1 MPENE
6 RIKYEQRIKWTDLW
20 KKAEIA
26 VCSRIRA
33 GDSYVYSGRAG
44 SERGKGDVACDR
56 KRAGACT
63 QQDIV
68 LGQEGAPDRNDIV
81 VLEKTAA
88 PDVYDDNIIARVA
101 GLPGETVEIKDGKV
115 YIDGDEYVAPGGIK
129 GADGEMKVKLKKNEV
144 FLLCDNRDEDI
155 DSRNE
160 KLGPV
165 DMKAIKGR
173 VLFSVWPLSRFGGID

>member
-1 MPENE
+1 M
-6 RIKYEQRIKWTDLW
+6 
-20 KKAEIA
+20 
-26 VCSRIRA
+26 
-33 GDSYVYSGRAG
+33 
-44 SERGKGDVACDR
+44 
-56 KRAGACT
+56 
-63 QQDIV
+63 
-68 LGQEGAPDRNDIV
+68 
-81 VLEKTAA
+81 
-88 PDVYDDNIIARVA
+88 
-101 GLPGETVEIKDGKV
+101 EIKDSKV

>member
-1 MPENE
+1 M
-6 RIKYEQRIKWTDLW
+6 
-20 KKAEIA
+20 
-26 VCSRIRA
+26 
-33 GDSYVYSGRAG
+33 
-44 SERGKGDVACDR
+44 
-56 KRAGACT
+56 
-63 QQDIV
+63 
-68 LGQEGAPDRNDIV
+68 
-81 VLEKTAA
+81 
-88 PDVYDDNIIARVA
+88 
-101 GLPGETVEIKDGKV
+101 EIKDGKV

-173 VLFSVWPLSRFGGID
+173 VLFSLWPLSRFGGID

>member
-1 MPENE
+1 MNRGSSGQTYGRRRKSPYAVAFVLAIVMFILVAPEVNE
-6 RIKYEQRIKWTDLW
+6 G
-20 KKAEIA
+20 KAMSPAIENGQ
-26 VCSRIRA
+26 VLVLSKT
-33 GDSYVYSGRAG
+33 SYSA
-44 SERGKGDVACDR
+44 
-56 KRAGACT
+56 KR
-63 QQDIV
+63 
-68 LGQEGAPDRNDIV
+68 GAPDRNDIV